1 MYELI
6 GTLAG
11 GVGLFLLG
19 IHLMTG
25 GLKNAAGP
33 ALKKALKAAT
43 GSPLRGLVSGT
54 LITALVQS
62 STAVTIT
69 TIGFVNTGLLNLGQS
84 VAVIYGS
91 NIGTTLTSWLVALIG
106 FKFKIGAVAMPMVA
120 IGMAMK
126 LVSSHTRYQQT
137 GIAITGFG
145 VFFIGLDFLKDAFI
159 GLDSSLPLASL
170 SQHSMGILLLV
181 AAGFVLTFLLQSS
194 AAAMAITLSLTAAG
208 SIPLIGAAAMV
219 IGANV
224 GTTSTAVLAVIGA
237 TANAKRVAA
246 VHVLFNLITAVVGIT
261 LLLTAGPLLQNYLSG
276 QALDLVILLALF
288 HTLFNLLGVALIWP
302 FSDQLTRQIKR
313 RFRSQEEDEGKPRYL
328 DKNILYTPSLALEA
342 VKLELTRIGEIS
354 NQMARQVLS
363 NEYDHSRPLQP
374 QLSIVQRLVS
384 KLGKYNQALA
394 RQKLGEDTSPML
406 PVALKAGRNFSEL
419 ARLATRL
426 PEYTDA
432 LNEAEHP
439 ALQKQIYNYL
449 GAAAT
454 LLDSCKSPTS
464 SSFIGEKVR
473 QKSLA
478 LEQQYKELKGAIHN
492 ATLKRKLK
500 PKQSM
505 SILDA
510 LSHIQRMSEQAD
522 QGARYLK
529 RLQLSLAKLDPPEKV
544 EQEIEEVSEM
554 QSYDSRPGP

>member
-43 GSPLRGLVSGT
+43 GSPLRGLFSGT

-69 TIGFVNTGLLNLGQS
+69 TIGFVNTGLLNLSQS
-84 VAVIYGS
+84 VTVIYGS

-120 IGMAMK
+120 IGMTMK
-126 LVSSHTRYQQT
+126 LVSNQTRYQQT

-181 AAGFVLTFLLQSS
+181 LAGFLLTFLLQSS
-194 AAAMAITLSLTAAG
+194 AASMAITLSLTAAG

-246 VHVLFNLITAVVGIT
+246 IHVLFNLITATVGIL
-261 LLLTAGPLLQNYLSG
+261 LLLTAGPLLQQYLSTR
-276 QALDLVILLALF
+276 AVDLVILLALF
-288 HTLFNLLGVALIWP
+288 HTLFNLMGVALIWP
-302 FSDQLTRQIKR
+302 FSRQLTHYVKQ
-313 RFRSQEEDEGKPRYL
+313 RFRSQDEDEGKPRYL
-328 DKNILYTPSLALEA
+328 DKNILYTPTLALEA

-354 NQMARQVLS
+354 NRMALQALS
-363 NEYDHSRPLQP
+363 SEDGQRRPLQP
-374 QLSIVQRLVS
+374 QLNIVQRLVA

-394 RQKLGEDTSPML
+394 RQKLDESTGPLL

-426 PEYTDA
+426 PEYSDA
-432 LNEAEHP
+432 LNEAESE
-439 ALQKQIYNYL
+439 ALQKQIYSYL
-449 GAAAT
+449 SAAAA
-454 LLDSCKSPTS
+454 LLSSCKSPTS
-464 SSFIGEKVR
+464 SSFVEEKVR

-478 LEQQYKELKGAIHN
+478 LELQYKELKGAIHN
-492 ATLKRKLK
+492 ATLQRRLK
-500 PKQSM
+500 PKKSM
-505 SILDA
+505 TILDA
-510 LSHIQRMSEQAD
+510 LSHTQRMAEQAD

-529 RLQLSLAKLDPPEKV
+529 RLQLFLSKQEKAESEV
-544 EQEIEEVSEM
+544 VRTEADSDIEALNSGR
-554 QSYDSRPGP
+554 SR